1 MIRARIITY
10 FLSFTQFSDQTENVP
25 VRLVGME
32 IWWLLI
38 PNFVILNVSVIYS
51 FMRSVFGSNFPH
63 LMVNGNHYFPPDT
76 LPTNTVNY
84 FSSLDCKRDTKFIGS
99 FYLGI

>member
-10 FLSFTQFSDQTENVP
+10 FLSFTRFSDLTEKVP

-32 IWWLLI
+32 IWRLLI
-38 PNFVILNVSVIYS
+38 PNFVILNVGVIYS

-63 LMVNGNHYFPPDT
+63 LMVNICLLVTIAF
-76 LPTNTVNY
+76 L
-84 FSSLDCKRDTKFIGS
+84 LIL
-99 FYLGI
+99 YLLIQLITFLL